1 MRTLFFSCNSKMASA
16 KSLEEMLTTDVDES
30 VVSELVGS
38 LESQLSSSGIH
49 APNQELS
56 VSSATTNHVNSVPVS
71 DGLQRLQHDG
81 QKHGVAAALA
91 NSCPSIVVSSF
102 GKTIATTSHIVGVSS
117 CASSPASSTN
127 TVMVTLPGA
136 LPASGYINQV
146 TGTTQQ
152 ALLNTSLVRPIS
164 NSDIKIVYSPQ
175 GHFNAANL
183 AAVNNAVIQQR
194 GNVKIQGVPN
204 GSTAIRS
211 SPHTP
216 ATTPGLSAIHNL
228 ANVASQQTPLI
239 ISQPAKPR
247 IVVDPKDPK
256 AAFKPQILIK
266 QEPPA
271 ASVGQEF
278 LRCSSPAAGVI
289 QASKAGP
296 QPVSVVTQVVSSPSI
311 LPPGVQIV
319 NVNPGRP
326 GAPGVV
332 GQKTLA
338 PRVVI
343 GSPVRLAPQMLAA
356 RPGAP
361 SVQRYRYHRPPEHDN
376 TITLQPGMMRGTLLV
391 KTENGQLQVVNVA
404 PSLPPNSSAAS
415 MSGAPT
421 YRLQS
426 VQNCRHQTPL
436 VRRAPI
442 HEHMKQNL
450 GTQPVQQLQGR
461 KTNATP
467 MVGTV
472 LQQGQPSIN
481 IVPTVPSSTPIQ
493 TLGQPLAQQTVTVK
507 VAATTTTASVT
518 QPLTIQTTVANSQSA
533 ATTPSQMS
541 PNTAKKKCKNFL
553 STLIRLASDQ
563 PEQVAS
569 NVKGLI
575 QGLIDGTIQPEDF
588 TNQLQKELN
597 SSPQPCLVPFLKK
610 SLPYLRHSLMTK
622 ELTIEGVRPPPQGAV
637 TLPSTPTI
645 IPNIQQVAGVARPAV
660 PHATTQVR
668 VMTPTTGGLAA
679 QLANTANIQG
689 VLAQHQRLVTG
700 CSKTS
705 LATTI
710 PVSFIHPRP
719 ATTVVAPGTKSL
731 LVAKT
736 SNLTAALSPAT
747 VGALQTKVAT
757 PVPTRTPVTALKEK
771 RTYSSLRD
779 DDDIND
785 VAAMGG
791 VNLVEESQRILA
803 SNAEIVGTQI
813 RSCKDENFLFT
824 NPLQRRITSIA
835 VKYGIEEIPSD
846 VVALIS
852 HATQERLKT
861 LVQKLG
867 IVAEHRLENIKT
879 DSRYEVTQ
887 DVKAQLKFLEELDR
901 LEKKRHEE
909 QEREIL
915 LRAAKSRS
923 KMEDPEQL
931 KLKQKAKE
939 MQKAEMEEMRQ
950 REANM
955 TALLAIGPR
964 KKLKTENSG
973 NAGAGLGTGSGLS
986 NSFSKLPMRPRV
998 KRVNLKDILFLM
1010 EQERDSIH
1018 STLLYKSYLK

>member
-1 MRTLFFSCNSKMASA
+1 
-16 KSLEEMLTTDVDES
+16 
-30 VVSELVGS
+30 
-38 LESQLSSSGIH
+38 
-49 APNQELS
+49 
-56 VSSATTNHVNSVPVS
+56 
-71 DGLQRLQHDG
+71 
-81 QKHGVAAALA
+81 
-91 NSCPSIVVSSF
+91 
-102 GKTIATTSHIVGVSS
+102 
-117 CASSPASSTN
+117 
-127 TVMVTLPGA
+127 
-136 LPASGYINQV
+136 
-146 TGTTQQ
+146 
-152 ALLNTSLVRPIS
+152 
-164 NSDIKIVYSPQ
+164 
-175 GHFNAANL
+175 
-183 AAVNNAVIQQR
+183 
-194 GNVKIQGVPN
+194 
-204 GSTAIRS
+204 
-211 SPHTP
+211 
-216 ATTPGLSAIHNL
+216 
-228 ANVASQQTPLI
+228 
-239 ISQPAKPR
+239 
-247 IVVDPKDPK
+247 
-256 AAFKPQILIK
+256 
-266 QEPPA
+266 
-271 ASVGQEF
+271 
-278 LRCSSPAAGVI
+278 
-289 QASKAGP
+289 
-296 QPVSVVTQVVSSPSI
+296 
-311 LPPGVQIV
+311 
-319 NVNPGRP
+319 
-326 GAPGVV
+326 
-332 GQKTLA
+332 
-338 PRVVI
+338 
-343 GSPVRLAPQMLAA
+343 
-356 RPGAP
+356 
-361 SVQRYRYHRPPEHDN
+361 
-376 TITLQPGMMRGTLLV
+376 
-391 KTENGQLQVVNVA
+391 
-404 PSLPPNSSAAS
+404 
-415 MSGAPT
+415 
-421 YRLQS
+421 
-426 VQNCRHQTPL
+426 
-436 VRRAPI
+436 
-442 HEHMKQNL
+442 MKQAWPHLPNL

-493 TLGQPLAQQTVTVK
+493 TLGQPLPQQTVTVK

-518 QPLTIQTTVANSQSA
+518 QPLSIQTTVANSQTA

-637 TLPSTPTI
+637 TLPSTPAI
-645 IPNIQQVAGVARPAV
+645 IPNIQQVTGVARPTM
-660 PHATTQVR
+660 PHGTTQVR

-679 QLANTANIQG
+679 QLASTAGIQN
-689 VLAQHQRLVTG
+689 VLAQHQRLVT
-700 CSKTS
+700 
-705 LATTI
+705 
-710 PVSFIHPRP
+710 PRP

-757 PVPTRTPVTALKEK
+757 PVATRTPVTALKEK

-867 IVAEHRLENIKT
+867 VVAEHRLENLKT
-879 DSRYEVTQ
+879 DSRYEATQ

-915 LRAAKSRS
+915 LRAAKVLLGLLGNTNGNPSPINGYACRVTSAIPLQYLPDCPDSRAAS
-923 KMEDPEQL
+923 DKT
-931 KLKQKAKE
+931 
-939 MQKAEMEEMRQ
+939 
-950 REANM
+950 
-955 TALLAIGPR
+955 TACGELRCDVHIGASLR
-964 KKLKTENSG
+964 RYSG
-973 NAGAGLGTGSGLS
+973 PS
-986 NSFSKLPMRPRV
+986 
-998 KRVNLKDILFLM
+998 DI
-1010 EQERDSIH
+1010 I
-1018 STLLYKSYLK
+1018 